1 MFVSNY
7 IIEILLECMIKKM
20 DKSVERNKFLSAGH
34 ISVKQFQVLVIEI
47 CFRQSIQGQHGE
59 FRKQR
64 EDHGIII

>member
-1 MFVSNY
+1 
-7 IIEILLECMIKKM
+7 MIKKM

-47 CFRQSIQGQHGE
+47 YFRQSIQGQHGE

>member
-7 IIEILLECMIKKM
+7 IIDNFIRMYDQEDGQISRKKEI
-20 DKSVERNKFLSAGH
+20 LSAGH